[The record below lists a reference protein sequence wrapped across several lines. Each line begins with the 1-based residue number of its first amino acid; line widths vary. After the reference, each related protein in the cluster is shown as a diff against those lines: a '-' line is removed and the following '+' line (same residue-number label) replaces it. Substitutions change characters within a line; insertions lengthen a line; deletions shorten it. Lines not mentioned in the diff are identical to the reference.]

1 MSMGFV
7 KSAYIKENFGGNKM
21 FKKLKN
27 KKGFTLVELI
37 EAYGKAEISTS
48 TTKDDLTKYMD
59 SIKKLAEIDGKSW
72 TVAVTVSKTEGEVG
86 QVKTLSLWDGSYGCV
101 YSDGQYY
108 VKSTDKV
115 TVPTTNVTEEINWA
129 A

>member
-1 MSMGFV
+1 MAAQSV
-7 KSAYIKENFGGNKM
+7 LS
-21 FKKLKN
+21 
-27 KKGFTLVELI
+27 

-48 TTKDDLTKYMD
+48 TTKADLTKYMD
-59 SIKKLAEIDGKSW
+59 SIKKLAEIDGKDW
-72 TVAVTVSKTEGEVG
+72 TVAVTVSKKDGEVG

-115 TVPTTNVTEEINWA
+115 TVPTADVTEEIDWA